1 MLFGYL
7 FNLQNVVLK
16 IGRPNLAG
24 RLETL
29 GGRYRSWTPISQEHR
44 RKERVTTLS

>member
-7 FNLQNVVLK
+7 FNSQNVVLN

-24 RLETL
+24 RPETL
-29 GGRYRSWTPISQEHR
+29 GGRYRSWTPISQKDR
-44 RKERVTTLS
+44 RKERVTAPF